1 MAVNLKNL
9 EAERLLNELAR
20 ATGEGLT
27 EAATTAFRERLIRI
41 KAERAAEQKRAL
53 ASLTDLIAEAR
64 RSSAATEPIDD
75 KALMDELWG
84 QR

>member
-27 EAATTAFRERLIRI
+27 EAATNAFRERLERI
-41 KAERAAEQKRAL
+41 KAERATQQKRAL

-64 RSSAATEPIDD
+64 RAPPLSSVSEKDVT
-75 KALMDELWG
+75 DELWG
-84 QR
+84 ER